1 MFADLYFMHRSCV
14 AAEKARGRQLSGVGG
29 RLAGSATMSRA
40 VTKALLREVE
50 SKIKG
55 TPVQQKKGQ
64 SAAAKAKKKRKPKQQ
79 EAQPGYL
86 LEQAKKKEVAERL
99 RKERNVSLTFT
110 RNHGPLSLTC
120 LIVDG

>member
-1 MFADLYFMHRSCV
+1 
-14 AAEKARGRQLSGVGG
+14 
-29 RLAGSATMSRA
+29 MSRA

-55 TPVQQKKGQ
+55 APVQQKKGQ

-110 RNHGPLSLTC
+110 RNHGPLSLTS
-120 LIVDG
+120 LIVDGCSASTWMPCCL